1 MMKFFRKHKKA
12 VSPVIAVMLLVAVA
26 VAAVGAYFIWFRS
39 FQAQTQGAVQDEA
52 SGALG
57 TQMQVISIAN
67 DQSQYYIV
75 LRNAMTENATVTSIT
90 RSGEANNTTP
100 VTIGITAG
108 NSGTMTF
115 NPISTAQDPT
125 RGKTWTFT
133 INYTYGTGATGV
145 LVHTYTDA

>member
-57 TQMQVISIAN
+57 TQMQVLNMTN
-67 DQSQYYIV
+67 DGTNYYIV
-75 LRNAMTENATVTSIT
+75 LRNATTKPVTVNSIKVGT
-90 RSGEANNTTP
+90 DENTTP
-100 VTIGITAG
+100 VSVNITAG
-108 NSGTMTF
+108 NSQTLLYSNT
-115 NPISTAQDPT
+115 NVDPT
-125 RGKTWTFT
+125 RGTTRTFT
-133 INYTYGTGATGV
+133 VSYIIDPGTNQSTGA

>member
-57 TQMQVISIAN
+57 TQM
-67 DQSQYYIV
+67 
-75 LRNAMTENATVTSIT
+75 
-90 RSGEANNTTP
+90 
-100 VTIGITAG
+100 
-108 NSGTMTF
+108 
-115 NPISTAQDPT
+115 
-125 RGKTWTFT
+125 
-133 INYTYGTGATGV
+133 
-145 LVHTYTDA
+145 